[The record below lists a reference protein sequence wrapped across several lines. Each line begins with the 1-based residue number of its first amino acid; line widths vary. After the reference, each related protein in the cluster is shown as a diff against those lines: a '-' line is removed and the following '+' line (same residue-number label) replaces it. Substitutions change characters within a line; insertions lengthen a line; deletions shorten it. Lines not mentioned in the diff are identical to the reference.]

1 MYASSVGLIMRG
13 IDYLETY
20 KKSFNAAPQD
30 DFEEKPADVLEPAE
44 VMEDNQAETGR
55 EQKTTLS
62 EKIKII
68 MQKMFEVE
76 DNSIN

>member
-1 MYASSVGLIMRG
+1 MRG
-13 IDYLETY
+13 FDYLDTY

-30 DFEEKPADVLEPAE
+30 DFVEKPAEVYEPAD
-44 VMEDNQAETGR
+44 VATDDQADNNR
-55 EQKTTLS
+55 EQRTSLS
-62 EKIKII
+62 EKIKMI